1 MIFFECGFF
10 ADLYSIIYY
19 MGGTFMYKLIDAY
32 IQKIITLSTPQA
44 PYWNIESIRQGKK
57 PHWNYIDGCMM
68 ISLLDLYQETKNQ
81 QYLHFVDSFIDYY
94 VSDDGMML
102 GYDRST
108 YNLDDINESRVLFD
122 LFEITKKEK
131 YQKAIFN
138 TFQHILEQPRTP
150 QGNFWHKKIYPNQV
164 WLDGLFMAQP
174 FYARYLKT
182 YKSHLTYDDIVMQF
196 ENVRKYMFNEE
207 KKLYY
212 HGYDASKS
220 IFWADPQTGLS
231 KNFWLRAMG
240 WYIVALIEVID
251 ILPDDYAPKLKI
263 LIPMLQEMVDGL
275 LIYQDQKTKLFY
287 QVVDQGGKDKNY
299 LETSGSLLISYAILK
314 SSRLGVLA
322 KTYQVIGKQIFD
334 GVIDKYLT
342 EVDGDLNLD
351 GICLV
356 AGLGPD
362 HNTRRDGSYAY
373 YVSEPVVSNDAKG
386 VGPLIMAYTE
396 IKKIK

>member
-1 MIFFECGFF
+1 
-10 ADLYSIIYY
+10 
-19 MGGTFMYKLIDAY
+19 MYKLIDNY
-32 IQKIITLSTPQA
+32 IKKIMNLSTPQS
-44 PYWNIESIRQGKK
+44 PYWNIESIRQGKN

-68 ISLLDLYQETKNQ
+68 ISLLDLYKESKDESYFQ
-81 QYLHFVDSFIDYY
+81 FVESFIDYY
-94 VSDDGMML
+94 VSEDGTML
-102 GYDRST
+102 GYDRLT

-122 LFEITKKEK
+122 LFEITKKDK

-138 TFQHILEQPRTP
+138 TFQHILEQPRTH

-196 ENVRKYMFNEE
+196 ENVRKYMFSEE

-240 WYIVALIEVID
+240 WYIVALIEVIE
-251 ILPDDYAPKLKI
+251 ILPYDYSPKTKI
-263 LIPMLQEMVDGL
+263 MIPLLQEMVDGL
-275 LIYQDQKTKLFY
+275 LRYQDQKSKLFY
-287 QVVDQGGKDKNY
+287 QIVDQGGRDKNY
-299 LETSGSLLISYAILK
+299 LETSGSLLVSYALLK

-322 KTYQVIGKQIFD
+322 KPYQVIGKQIFD
-334 GVIDKYLT
+334 GVIEKYLT
-342 EVDGDLNLD
+342 EVDGDLNLG

-356 AGLGPD
+356 AGLGPE
-362 HNTRRDGSYAY
+362 HNTRRDGSYEY
-373 YVSEPVVSNDAKG
+373 YVSEPIVNNDAKG

-396 IKKIK
+396 IKKIT

>member
-1 MIFFECGFF
+1 
-10 ADLYSIIYY
+10 
-19 MGGTFMYKLIDAY
+19 MYKLIDNY
-32 IQKIITLSTPQA
+32 IKKIMNLSTPQS
-44 PYWNIESIRQGKK
+44 PYWNIESIRQGKN

-68 ISLLDLYQETKNQ
+68 ISLLDLYKESKDESYFQ
-81 QYLHFVDSFIDYY
+81 FVESFIDYY
-94 VSDDGMML
+94 VSEDGTML
-102 GYDRST
+102 GYDRLT

-122 LFEITKKEK
+122 LFEITKKDK

-138 TFQHILEQPRTP
+138 TFQHILEQPRTH

-240 WYIVALIEVID
+240 WYIVALIEVIE
-251 ILPDDYAPKLKI
+251 ILPYDYSPKTKI
-263 LIPMLQEMVDGL
+263 MIPLLQEMVDGL
-275 LIYQDQKTKLFY
+275 LRYQDQKSKLFY
-287 QVVDQGGKDKNY
+287 QIVDQGGRDKNY
-299 LETSGSLLISYAILK
+299 LETSGSLLVSYALLK

-322 KTYQVIGKQIFD
+322 NPYQVIGKQIFD
-334 GVIDKYLT
+334 GVIEKYLT
-342 EVDGDLNLD
+342 EVDGDLNLG

-356 AGLGPD
+356 AGLGPE
-362 HNTRRDGSYAY
+362 HNTRRDGSYEY
-373 YVSEPVVSNDAKG
+373 YVSEPIVNNDAKG

-396 IKKIK
+396 IKKIT

>member
-1 MIFFECGFF
+1 
-10 ADLYSIIYY
+10 
-19 MGGTFMYKLIDAY
+19 MYRLIDAY
-32 IQKIITLSTPQA
+32 IQKIITLSTPQS

-68 ISLLDLYQETKNQ
+68 ISLLDLYQETKNK

-131 YQKAIFN
+131 YQKAIFH
-138 TFQHILEQPRTP
+138 TFQHVLEQPRTH

-220 IFWADPQTGLS
+220 IFWADPKTGLS

-251 ILPDDYAPKLKI
+251 ILPNDYPPKSSI

-275 LIYQDQKTKLFY
+275 LIYQDDKSKLFY
-287 QVVDQGGKDKNY
+287 QVVDQGGRDKNY

-314 SSRLGVLA
+314 SARLGVLD
-322 KTYQVIGKQIFD
+322 KKYQIIGKHIFD
-334 GVIDKYLT
+334 GVINTYLT
-342 EVDGDLNLD
+342 EKDGDLNLD

-356 AGLGPD
+356 AGLGPE
-362 HNTRRDGSYAY
+362 HNTRRDGSYDY
-373 YVSEPVVSNDAKG
+373 YVSEPIVSNDAKG

-396 IKKIK
+396 IKKI

>member
-1 MIFFECGFF
+1 
-10 ADLYSIIYY
+10 

>member
-1 MIFFECGFF
+1 
-10 ADLYSIIYY
+10 
-19 MGGTFMYKLIDAY
+19 MYRLIDAY

-68 ISLLDLYQETKNQ
+68 ISLLDLYQETKNK

-131 YQKAIFN
+131 YQKAIFH
-138 TFQHILEQPRTP
+138 TFQHVLEQPRTH

-220 IFWADPQTGLS
+220 IFWADPKTGLS

-251 ILPDDYAPKLKI
+251 ILPNDYPPKSSI

-275 LIYQDQKTKLFY
+275 LIYQDDKSKLFY
-287 QVVDQGGKDKNY
+287 QVVDQGGRDKNY

-314 SSRLGVLA
+314 SARLGVLDT
-322 KTYQVIGKQIFD
+322 KYQIIGKHIFD
-334 GVIDKYLT
+334 GVINTYLT
-342 EVDGDLNLD
+342 EKDGDLNLD

-356 AGLGPD
+356 AGLGPE
-362 HNTRRDGSYAY
+362 HNTRRDGSYDY
-373 YVSEPVVSNDAKG
+373 YVSEPIVSNDAKG

-396 IKKIK
+396 IKKI

>member
-1 MIFFECGFF
+1 
-10 ADLYSIIYY
+10 
-19 MGGTFMYKLIDAY
+19 MYRLIDAY

-68 ISLLDLYQETKNQ
+68 ISLLDLYQETKNK

-131 YQKAIFN
+131 YQKAIFH
-138 TFQHILEQPRTP
+138 TFQHVLEQPRTH

-220 IFWADPQTGLS
+220 IFWADPKTGLS

-251 ILPDDYAPKLKI
+251 ILPNDYPPKSSI

-275 LIYQDQKTKLFY
+275 LIYQDDKSKLFY
-287 QVVDQGGKDKNY
+287 QVVDQGGRDKNY

-314 SSRLGVLA
+314 SARLGVLD
-322 KTYQVIGKQIFD
+322 KKYQIIGKHIFD
-334 GVIDKYLT
+334 GVINTYLT
-342 EVDGDLNLD
+342 EKDGDLNLD

-356 AGLGPD
+356 AGLGPE
-362 HNTRRDGSYAY
+362 HNTRRDGSYDY
-373 YVSEPVVSNDAKG
+373 YVSEPIVSNDAKG

-396 IKKIK
+396 IKKI

>member
-1 MIFFECGFF
+1 
-10 ADLYSIIYY
+10 
-19 MGGTFMYKLIDAY
+19 MYKLIDNY
-32 IQKIITLSTPQA
+32 IKKIMNLSTPQS
-44 PYWNIESIRQGKK
+44 PYWNIESIRQGKN

-68 ISLLDLYQETKNQ
+68 ISLLDLYKESKDESYFQ
-81 QYLHFVDSFIDYY
+81 FVESFIDYY
-94 VSDDGMML
+94 VSEDGTML
-102 GYDRST
+102 GYDRLT

-122 LFEITKKEK
+122 LFEITKKDK

-138 TFQHILEQPRTP
+138 TFQHILEQPRTH

-240 WYIVALIEVID
+240 WYIVALIEVIEL
-251 ILPDDYAPKLKI
+251 LPYDYSPKTKI
-263 LIPMLQEMVDGL
+263 MIPLLQEMVDGL
-275 LIYQDQKTKLFY
+275 LRYQDQKSKLFY
-287 QVVDQGGKDKNY
+287 QIVDQGGRDKNY
-299 LETSGSLLISYAILK
+299 LETSGSLLVSYALLK

-322 KTYQVIGKQIFD
+322 NPYQVIGKQIFD
-334 GVIDKYLT
+334 GVIEKYLT
-342 EVDGDLNLD
+342 EVDGDLNLG

-356 AGLGPD
+356 AGLGPE
-362 HNTRRDGSYAY
+362 HNTRRDGSYEY
-373 YVSEPVVSNDAKG
+373 YVSEPIVNNDAKG

-396 IKKIK
+396 IKKIT

>member
-1 MIFFECGFF
+1 MN
-10 ADLYSIIYY
+10 
-19 MGGTFMYKLIDAY
+19 
-32 IQKIITLSTPQA
+32 LSTPQS

-57 PHWNYIDGCMM
+57 AHWNYIDGCMM
-68 ISLLDLYQETKNQ
+68 ISLLDLYKESKDESYFQ
-81 QYLHFVDSFIDYY
+81 FVESFIDYY
-94 VSDDGMML
+94 VSEDGTML

-122 LFEITKKEK
+122 LYELTKKDK

-138 TFQHILEQPRTP
+138 TFQHILEQPRTH

-212 HGYDASKS
+212 HGYDASRS

-240 WYIVALIEVID
+240 WYIVALIEVIEV
-251 ILPDDYAPKLKI
+251 LPNDYPPKTKI
-263 LIPMLQEMVDGL
+263 MIPILQEMVDGL
-275 LIYQDQKTKLFY
+275 LIYQDQESKLFY
-287 QVVDQGGKDKNY
+287 QVVDQGGRDKNY
-299 LETSGSLLISYAILK
+299 LETSGSLLVSYALIK
-314 SSRLGVLA
+314 GSRLGVLV
-322 KTYQVIGKQIFD
+322 KPYQVIGKQIFD

-342 EVDGDLNLD
+342 EVDGDLNLG

-356 AGLGPD
+356 AGLGPE
-362 HNTRRDGSYAY
+362 HNTRRDGSYEY
-373 YVSEPVVSNDAKG
+373 YISEPVVSNDAKG

>member
-1 MIFFECGFF
+1 
-10 ADLYSIIYY
+10 
-19 MGGTFMYKLIDAY
+19 MYKLIGNY
-32 IQKIITLSTPQA
+32 IKKIMNLSTPQS
-44 PYWNIESIRQGKK
+44 PYWNIESIRQGKN

-68 ISLLDLYQETKNQ
+68 ISLLDLYKESKDESYFQ
-81 QYLHFVDSFIDYY
+81 FVESFIDYY
-94 VSDDGMML
+94 VSEDGTML
-102 GYDRST
+102 GYDRLT

-122 LFEITKKEK
+122 LFEITKKDK

-138 TFQHILEQPRTP
+138 TFQHILEQPRTH

-240 WYIVALIEVID
+240 WYIVALIEVIE
-251 ILPDDYAPKLKI
+251 ILPYDYSPKTKI
-263 LIPMLQEMVDGL
+263 MIPLLQEMVDGL
-275 LIYQDQKTKLFY
+275 LRYQDQKSKLFY
-287 QVVDQGGKDKNY
+287 QIVDQGGRDKNY
-299 LETSGSLLISYAILK
+299 LETSGSLLVSYALLK

-322 KTYQVIGKQIFD
+322 NPYQVIGKQIFD
-334 GVIDKYLT
+334 GVIEKYLT
-342 EVDGDLNLD
+342 EVDGDLNLG

-356 AGLGPD
+356 AGLGPE
-362 HNTRRDGSYAY
+362 HNTRRDGSYEY
-373 YVSEPVVSNDAKG
+373 YVSEPIVNNDAKG

-396 IKKIK
+396 IKKIT

>member
-1 MIFFECGFF
+1 
-10 ADLYSIIYY
+10 
-19 MGGTFMYKLIDAY
+19 MYKLIDNY
-32 IQKIITLSTPQA
+32 IKKIMNLSTPQS
-44 PYWNIESIRQGKK
+44 PYWNIESIRQGKN

-68 ISLLDLYQETKNQ
+68 ISLLDLYKESKDESYFQ
-81 QYLHFVDSFIDYY
+81 FVESFIDYY
-94 VSDDGMML
+94 VSEDGTML
-102 GYDRST
+102 GYDRLT

-122 LFEITKKEK
+122 LFEITKKDK

-138 TFQHILEQPRTP
+138 TFQHILEQPRTH

-196 ENVRKYMFNEE
+196 ENVRKYMFSEE

-240 WYIVALIEVID
+240 WYIVALIEVIE
-251 ILPDDYAPKLKI
+251 ILPYDYSPKTKI
-263 LIPMLQEMVDGL
+263 MIPLLQEMVDGL
-275 LIYQDQKTKLFY
+275 LRYQDQKSKLFY
-287 QVVDQGGKDKNY
+287 QIVDQGDRDKNY
-299 LETSGSLLISYAILK
+299 LETSGSLLVSYALLK

-322 KTYQVIGKQIFD
+322 NPYQVIGKQIFD
-334 GVIDKYLT
+334 GVIEKYLT
-342 EVDGDLNLD
+342 EVDGDLNLG

-356 AGLGPD
+356 AGLGPE
-362 HNTRRDGSYAY
+362 HNTRRDGSYEY
-373 YVSEPVVSNDAKG
+373 YVSEPIVNNDAKG

-396 IKKIK
+396 IKKIT

>member
-1 MIFFECGFF
+1 
-10 ADLYSIIYY
+10 
-19 MGGTFMYKLIDAY
+19 MYTLIDAY
-32 IQKIITLSTPQA
+32 IKKMMDLSTPQA

-68 ISLLDLYQETKNQ
+68 ISLLDLYKETKDEA
-81 QYLHFVDSFIDYY
+81 YFSFVESFIDYY
-94 VSDDGMML
+94 VSEDGTIL

-122 LFEITKKEK
+122 LFEKTKKEK

-138 TFQHILEQPRTP
+138 TFQHILEQPRTH
-150 QGNFWHKKIYPNQV
+150 QGNFWHKKIYPHQV

-174 FYARYLKT
+174 FYAKYLKT

-196 ENVRKYMFNEE
+196 ENVRKYMFNED

-220 IFWADPQTGLS
+220 MFWADKHTGLS

-240 WYIVALIEVID
+240 WYMVALTEVID
-251 ILPDDYAPKLKI
+251 ILPNDYPPKTKI
-263 LIPMLQEMVDGL
+263 LKPMLHEMIDGL
-275 LIYQDQKTKLFY
+275 LMYQDSKTKLFY
-287 QVVDQGGKDKNY
+287 QVVDQGDKEKNY
-299 LETSGSLLISYAILK
+299 LETSGSLLVSYAILK
-314 SSRLGVLA
+314 SARLGILP
-322 KTYQVIGKQIFD
+322 KHYQVIGKHIFD
-334 GVIDKYLT
+334 GVIHTYLT
-342 EVDGDLNLD
+342 EVDGDLNLG

-356 AGLGPD
+356 AGLGPE
-362 HNTRRDGSYAY
+362 NNLRRDGSYAY
-373 YVSEPVVSNDAKG
+373 YISEPIVNNDAKG

-396 IKKIK
+396 IKKMR